1 MINCAYCDS
10 GDDDGDDD
18 DDDDNGDDDDDDDCG
33 EQEVSNR
40 QKVQLSG
47 FGLIILKRIWNFLI
61 ALIR

>member
-10 GDDDGDDD
+10 GDDDGDNDD
-18 DDDDNGDDDDDDDCG
+18 DDDDGDDNGDDDCVR
-33 EQEVSNR
+33 QEVLNR